1 MASKFCVAIMGVKVN
16 DHVGINQSGHN
27 YLDGMYKL
35 PLIYTEIPVPVDEF
49 KAMVVASDEAT
60 AAAEKG
66 DASAIVVRNN
76 LSKKV
81 YTTIKIMFLPY
92 LNEHFPGDRAA
103 IEKAGANVSAEPT
116 PVPPPDQP
124 IISKI
129 TRGPVAGSIKVGLVR
144 GKNKKL
150 KTRSKTEYRVF
161 MFAKPD
167 DKIGKEIGDA
177 TDSRKLYGFDVTEDV
192 YVWISVRAKNSGGSS
207 LLASKVR
214 YFLSS
219 E

>member
-1 MASKFCVAIMGVKVN
+1 MASKFCVAIMGVKVS
-16 DHVGINQSGHN
+16 DHDGINKSGHN

-35 PLIYTEIPVPVDEF
+35 PLIYTDIPLDVDAF
-49 KAMVVASDEAT
+49 RAMVTASEEAT

-66 DASAIVVRNN
+66 DPLAIVLRNK
-76 LSKKV
+76 LSKTV
-81 YTTIKIMFLPY
+81 YSTIKVKFLPY
-92 LNEHFPGDRAA
+92 LNDKFPGDRPA
-103 IEKAGANVSAEPT
+103 IEKAGANTSAEPT

-129 TRGPVAGSIKVGLVR
+129 VNGPVAGSIKVKLVR
-144 GKNKKL
+144 GKNSKL
-150 KTRSKTEYRVF
+150 KRRSTTDYRIF

-167 DKIGKEIGDA
+167 DKMGKEIGDA
-177 TDSRKLYGFDVTEDV
+177 TDSRYLYGYDVTLDV